1 MPPKARITKR
11 EIISTAIILV
21 RENGA
26 SSLNARAIASALGCS
41 TQPIFSNFSSM
52 DELQEA
58 VNEYAYQTYLD
69 FIKKEVDSG
78 EYPPYKAFGMAYIR
92 FAREEK
98 ELFKALFM
106 RDRNGK
112 YEAAYD
118 PHAESLLSIISER
131 VGITVEEA
139 RLFHFEMWIFVHGIA
154 SMIATGY
161 LMPDAETISL
171 MLTDVYMGL
180 TKRYSKTGG

>member
-1 MPPKARITKR
+1 MPSKARITKR

-26 SSLNARAIASALGCS
+26 GSLNARAIASALGCS

-58 VNEYAYQTYLD
+58 VNEYVYQTYLD

-98 ELFKALFM
+98 ELFKLLFM
-106 RDRNGK
+106 CDRGGKEAKPSIDFEQSVEMIMKANGLTREK
-112 YEAAYD
+112 
-118 PHAESLLSIISER
+118 AELIHL
-131 VGITVEEA
+131 
-139 RLFHFEMWIFVHGIA
+139 EMWTCVHGIGT
-154 SMIATGY
+154 MLATSF
-161 LMPDAETISL
+161 LSLDRELISQI
-171 MLTDVYMGL
+171 LTDVYQGVRGRHL
-180 TKRYSKTGG
+180 SED